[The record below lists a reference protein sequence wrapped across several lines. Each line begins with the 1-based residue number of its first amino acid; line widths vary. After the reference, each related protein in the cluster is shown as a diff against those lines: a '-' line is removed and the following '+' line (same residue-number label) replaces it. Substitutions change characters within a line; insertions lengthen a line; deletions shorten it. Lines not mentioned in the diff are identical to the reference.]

1 MVRRGRGA
9 TVKIRSRRVL
19 AAARVVHRSVDLFLK
34 KQVTRSAAALSF
46 FLTLSI
52 FPFLLCLNWLI
63 GILNVDISAVGKLF
77 GGFVP
82 GETIS
87 IIQDY
92 LAYIA
97 QSRSIPML
105 VGGLLTMASSSSAAY
120 RTIGNQMDSLYERRQ
135 PRRFIHWL
143 ASFAASFV
151 FLISVY
157 FCIIIL
163 LTGKKIGIRE
173 RTLINWFIELLD
185 THFGI
190 GYLISRWTWIR
201 FLVLFLFV
209 LLMVYGLYR
218 VSAPRQRPRLSV
230 FWGALL
236 TAFCLVV
243 VSVLFSIFITY
254 STKYS
259 LVYGS
264 LASIII
270 LMVWLYTCCNILFV
284 GSILNVVLFQRRH
297 PRFKRFPAP
306 YEEVEPAD
314 SRKE

>member
-1 MVRRGRGA
+1 M
-9 TVKIRSRRVL
+9 KIRSRRVL

-135 PRRFIHWL
+135 PRRFIHWP
-143 ASFAASFV
+143 S
-151 FLISVY
+151 
-157 FCIIIL
+157 
-163 LTGKKIGIRE
+163 
-173 RTLINWFIELLD
+173 
-185 THFGI
+185 
-190 GYLISRWTWIR
+190 
-201 FLVLFLFV
+201 
-209 LLMVYGLYR
+209 
-218 VSAPRQRPRLSV
+218 PRLRGHSSRKTPQPSRRMT
-230 FWGALL
+230 G
-236 TAFCLVV
+236 
-243 VSVLFSIFITY
+243 FIGKRVHM
-254 STKYS
+254 STPPFP
-259 LVYGS
+259 L
-264 LASIII
+264 
-270 LMVWLYTCCNILFV
+270 VWLQYTPPA
-284 GSILNVVLFQRRH
+284 GQRQESTATQT
-297 PRFKRFPAP
+297 PNFM
-306 YEEVEPAD
+306 V
-314 SRKE
+314 

>member
-9 TVKIRSRRVL
+9 TVKIQSRRVL

-82 GETIS
+82 GETIG
-87 IIQDY
+87 IILDY

-163 LTGKKIGIRE
+163 LTG
-173 RTLINWFIELLD
+173 NWFIELLD

>member
-1 MVRRGRGA
+1 M
-9 TVKIRSRRVL
+9 KIRSRRVL

-77 GGFVP
+77 GGVVP

-163 LTGKKIGIRE
+163 LTG
-173 RTLINWFIELLD
+173 NWFIELLD

-243 VSVLFSIFITY
+243 VSV
-254 STKYS
+254 
-259 LVYGS
+259 
-264 LASIII
+264 
-270 LMVWLYTCCNILFV
+270 
-284 GSILNVVLFQRRH
+284 
-297 PRFKRFPAP
+297 
-306 YEEVEPAD
+306 
-314 SRKE
+314 